1 MSLVALQLDPI
12 PTASNE
18 SSVQADTSPIS
29 DNIPDILSDIQG
41 QIASLP
47 DTSNQQF
54 TILKSMLL
62 SIQDQMATM
71 NATHAHNPTASAPA
85 EADNAEGRL
94 MQLFRNLSTF
104 SKDERLVCSDEAA
117 EIIEPLEMLIDVVMD
132 RYRAQKPQCGEPLR
146 EKRPRDDNN
155 YSLVDSREIKRIKG
169 LLSTSDKIRL
179 NQLGMPQQ
187 NFLGRHHI
195 NY

>member
-1 MSLVALQLDPI
+1 
-12 PTASNE
+12 
-18 SSVQADTSPIS
+18 
-29 DNIPDILSDIQG
+29 
-41 QIASLP
+41 
-47 DTSNQQF
+47 
-54 TILKSMLL
+54 
-62 SIQDQMATM
+62 
-71 NATHAHNPTASAPA
+71 
-85 EADNAEGRL
+85 

-132 RYRAQKPQCGEPLR
+132 RYRAQKPQCGELLR
-146 EKRPRDDNN
+146 EKRPRDENN